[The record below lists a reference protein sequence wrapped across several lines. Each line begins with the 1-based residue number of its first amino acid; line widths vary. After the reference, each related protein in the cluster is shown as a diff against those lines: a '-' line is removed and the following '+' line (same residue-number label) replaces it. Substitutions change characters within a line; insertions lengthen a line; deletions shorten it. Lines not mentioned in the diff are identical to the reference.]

1 VNRQQPRLGKQS
13 GIALIALLVLL
24 IMAGAYAFYRNV
36 NIGTGRIQQ
45 DAKLAATL
53 ARAKEA
59 LIARAVTDANRP
71 GSLPCPD
78 LITDSAGL
86 HNAPYDGKRD
96 DFIGAATAQCPSYV
110 GWLPWVTLDLPELV
124 DNSGSRLWYVL
135 PPALRDDDSAQ
146 PINSD
151 TNPGLTVDGNANND
165 VAALIIAP
173 RGALTGQDRTPPAG
187 KTYPAP
193 NPAAHLDG
201 ENGNGDDRIY
211 ISGPQGPAFND
222 MVVAISRQEL
232 MAAVEKRVANE
243 VRHCIEQ
250 HVAASA
256 NTAHSYPWPAPFS
269 ATGFQGKAGSYFGRL
284 PKTQPGAGPEAAL
297 KQDIAQIQAA
307 RSALTSATTPQDQ
320 LTAVQRLGEALT
332 QARNLYDA
340 LYVAATRLWQSAS
353 AVVTSSAS
361 LDSELARD
369 LTPSSTGR
377 VSIID
382 SEQTRIRAQA
392 QTLRDQI
399 DTLPVALDQSGID
412 AFPNALKTRAD
423 LFQQQASVA
432 NAQAIQLLLASS
444 TTSHADIGPALAEA
458 LAKST
463 STFIATSNLAQAPG
477 DTGLA
482 AIAQDSA
489 TKLVKAIN
497 TLQTTINSSRI
508 NRHYSEISPFA
519 TQITSLNDL
528 LRSTPN
534 TTNSATLAAKLSETK
549 ILLQGITTGASAI
562 NTSRSDSLYAI
573 NQALTAA
580 LAAAD
585 YSLIDSTASAAV
597 ASLNTL
603 VNTMIVNDDNLTR
616 TSLAVAVG
624 SYNNEQTIFATINI
638 LLTSARAPYA
648 VNLQNATVN
657 VEFWANI
664 IKSEANSLASQAKGL
679 PIAAGQDFSSVTP
692 LGTSAYQ
699 GADTALA
706 SSQAAATAIQTYI
719 NTPTAAKQTLAANAL
734 ADTVNAAA
742 SALGDANAL
751 DTTLSSS
758 AASAFPIIWL
768 SSSCDA
774 FRDTANSW
782 WTANQWQGLV
792 FYQISD
798 ATLSAA
804 PGRLTVNQAGNYRV
818 VVISAGRALSGQNR
832 SIPNAANYFEQINA
846 DASRNGDASAPV
858 STFSNALVSG
868 TFNDRLAY

>member
-1 VNRQQPRLGKQS
+1 MKHGKRGTRRES
-13 GIALIALLVLL
+13 GIALVALLVLL
-24 IMAGAYAFYRNV
+24 IMAGAYAFYRYANV
-36 NIGTGRIQQ
+36 GAGRIEQE
-45 DAKLAATL
+45 AKLAATL

-78 LITDSAGL
+78 LVTNSGGL
-86 HNAPYDGKRD
+86 NNFPGDGKAD
-96 DFIGAATAQCPSYV
+96 MFTMTQCPSYV
-110 GWLPWVTLDLPELV
+110 GWLPWVTLDLPELT
-124 DNSGSRLWYVL
+124 DDTGSHLWYAL
-135 PPALRDDDSAQ
+135 SPELRDDDSAE

-151 TNPGLTVDGNANND
+151 RALTQRLDGAAD
-165 VAALIIAP
+165 IAAIIFAPRAALATQTRP
-173 RGALTGQDRTPPAG
+173 SS
-187 KTYPAP
+187 
-193 NPAAHLDG
+193 NPADYLEG

-250 HVAASA
+250 HAAASA

-269 ATGFQGKAGSYFGRL
+269 ATGFQGKAGSYFGQL
-284 PKTQPGAGPEAAL
+284 PATQPGAGPEAAL
-297 KQDIAQIQAA
+297 KQGIAQIQAA
-307 RSALTSATTPQDQ
+307 SNALIGATTPQDQ
-320 LTAVQRLGEALT
+320 LTALQQLGEALT
-332 QARNLYDA
+332 QARNIYDA

-353 AVVTSSAS
+353 AIVTASAS
-361 LDSELARD
+361 LGSELAHD

-399 DTLPVALDQSGID
+399 DTLPVAVDKSGID
-412 AFPNALKTRAD
+412 VFPNALKTRAD
-423 LFQQQASVA
+423 LFQQQASAA

-444 TTSHADIGPALAEA
+444 ATAHADIGPALAAA
-458 LAKST
+458 LAASN
-463 STFIATSNLAQAPG
+463 SASIAAANLAQAPG
-477 DTGLA
+477 DKGLVA
-482 AIAQDSA
+482 EAQTSA
-489 TKLVKAIN
+489 TTLADAIN
-497 TLQTTINSSRI
+497 TLQTTISSSRI
-508 NRHYSEISPFA
+508 NRHYSEISPYA
-519 TQITSLNDL
+519 TQITSLGDL
-528 LRSTPN
+528 LRSTPD
-534 TTNSATLAAKLSETK
+534 TTNAASLAAKLNETK

-562 NTSRSDSLYAI
+562 ISSRNASLNAI
-573 NQALTAA
+573 DQALTAA

-585 YSLIDSTASAAV
+585 YPLIESTASAAV
-597 ASLNTL
+597 ASINSL
-603 VNTMIVNDDNLTR
+603 VYTMIVNDDNLTR
-616 TSLAVAVG
+616 TSLAAAVG
-624 SYNNEQTIFATINI
+624 SFNNEQSIFAALNI
-638 LLTSARAPYA
+638 SSTSARVPYA
-648 VNLQNATVN
+648 VSLQNATIN

-664 IKSEANSLASQAKGL
+664 IKAEANGLASLAKGQ

-692 LGTSAYQ
+692 LATSAYQ
-699 GADTALA
+699 GADTAVA
-706 SSQAAATAIQTYI
+706 SSQAAVTAIQTYI
-719 NTPTAAKQTLAANAL
+719 NTPTAAKQTLATNSL
-734 ADTVNAAA
+734 ADALTQAAG
-742 SALGDANAL
+742 ALSDATMF

-758 AASAFPIIWL
+758 AASAFPMIWL

-774 FRDTANSW
+774 FRDTAKTW

-818 VVISAGRALSGQNR
+818 VVINAGRALTGQNR
-832 SIPNAANYFEQINA
+832 SIRSAANYLEQINA
-846 DASRNGDASAPV
+846 DASRNGDAAAPV
-858 STFSNALVSG
+858 STFSNAPVST